1 MQLDVQFWNTCQDAS
16 FDVMVFHTIAPS
28 NHSRSLSNAYKKH
41 EDEKKEH
48 MASVYLILN
57 IAQHLLHFILST
69 SGGMGIRETQTF
81 YKRLADLLSLKC
93 DVTYSTLMGWMI
105 QAVFHHP
112 QICTVMCI
120 RGSRSSTHTSSEI
133 PQTQPS
139 LAERVVCHRNS
150 SLVSLNSPRTIQVST
165 ISKALSLLAAERNNK
180 NAER

>member
-1 MQLDVQFWNTCQDAS
+1 MWLLNHLYNHCLVKPLDCNTANGAMQLDVQFWNTCQDAY
-16 FDVMVFHTIAPS
+16 FDVMVFQTNAPS
-28 NHSRSLSNAYKKH
+28 NHFRSLSPAYKKH

-69 SGGMGIRETQTF
+69 SGGMGIKETQTF

-93 DVTYSTLMGWMI
+93 DMTYSTLMGWMI

-120 RGSRSSTHTSSEI
+120 RGSRSSTHHAI
-133 PQTQPS
+133 
-139 LAERVVCHRNS
+139 RNS
-150 SLVSLNSPRTIQVST
+150 SDT
-165 ISKALSLLAAERNNK
+165 ALTC
-180 NAER
+180 